1 MKTYNGSCSCS
12 QVTFEVKT
20 ELTRISKCNCSICT
34 KKGIIH
40 HVVDQ
45 NKFILVS
52 GKDNLSLYQFGTM
65 RAKHYFCKY
74 CGIHLFNNPRTHPER
89 ISVNVNCLDDFDLE
103 KEMPKVVKFDGR
115 NWEEAFKSLEN

>member
-12 QVTFEVKT
+12 KVKFEVETK
-20 ELTRISKCNCSICT
+20 LKRISKCNCSICT

-45 NKFILVS
+45 NKFILIS

-65 RAKHYFCKY
+65 RAKHYFCKN
-74 CGIHLFNNPRTHPER
+74 CGIHLFNNPRTYPEKV
-89 ISVNVNCLDDFDLE
+89 SVNVNCLDDFDLE

>member
-12 QVTFEVKT
+12 KVTFEVKT
-20 ELTRISKCNCSICT
+20 ELARISKCNCSICT

-45 NKFILVS
+45 NQFNLMS

-74 CGIHLFNNPRTHPER
+74 CGIHLFNNPRTYPEKVS
-89 ISVNVNCLDDFDLE
+89 INVNCLDDFNLE
-103 KEMPKVVKFDGR
+103 KVLPKVVRFDGK
-115 NWEEAFKSLEN
+115 NWEDAFKSLEN

>member
-1 MKTYNGSCSCS
+1 MKTYKGSCSCS
-12 QVTFEVKT
+12 KVTFEVETNLK
-20 ELTRISKCNCSICT
+20 RISKCNCSICI

-45 NKFILVS
+45 NKFILIS
-52 GKDNLSLYQFGTM
+52 GKDSLSLYQFGTM

-74 CGIHLFNNPRTHPER
+74 CGIHLFNNPRTYPEKV
-89 ISVNVNCLDDFDLE
+89 SVNVNCLDDFDLE

>member
-12 QVTFEVKT
+12 KVKFEVETK
-20 ELTRISKCNCSICT
+20 LKRISKCNCSICT

-45 NKFILVS
+45 NQFNLIS

-65 RAKHYFCKY
+65 RAKHYFCKH
-74 CGIHLFNNPRTHPER
+74 CGIHLFNNPRTYPEKV
-89 ISVNVNCLDDFDLE
+89 SVNVNCLDDYDLE
-103 KEMPKVVKFDGR
+103 KEMPKVFKFDGK
-115 NWEEAFKSLEN
+115 NWEDAFKSLEN